1 MWPLVISIFAVAG
14 TFSNF
19 LYTQWA
25 TGRRDIAKWRRE
37 ELQKLAA
44 TILELSTSRQ
54 GELGEAYEA
63 YESHY
68 QRFISRDEAPS
79 KNPNYVAKMSLVV
92 EQIRLLDPDIA
103 EKAAAIR
110 DAHQSS
116 EWRYQ
121 TSDEA
126 DPMTEI
132 EMLAADGQNELHSR
146 LIDSFQVATGLQKK
160 RRKAISSPA
169 QTQALEV

>member
-1 MWPLVISIFAVAG
+1 MWPIWISIFAVAG

-19 LYTQWA
+19 LFTQWA

-37 ELQKLAA
+37 ELQKLTA

-54 GELGEAYEA
+54 GELNEAWEA

-68 QRFISRDEAPS
+68 QREFDRDTES
-79 KNPNYVAKMSLVV
+79 LKKPNYVAQMSLVV
-92 EQIRLLDPDIA
+92 EQIRLLNPEVA

-110 DAHQSS
+110 DAHQSA

-121 TSDEA
+121 TSEEA
-126 DPMTEI
+126 DPMSEI
-132 EMLAADGQNELHSR
+132 EMRAADGLKELHSE
-146 LIDSFQVATGLQKK
+146 LIDFFQLATGLQK
-160 RRKAISSPA
+160 RRQKAIGAPA
-169 QTQALEV
+169 SKEALEA